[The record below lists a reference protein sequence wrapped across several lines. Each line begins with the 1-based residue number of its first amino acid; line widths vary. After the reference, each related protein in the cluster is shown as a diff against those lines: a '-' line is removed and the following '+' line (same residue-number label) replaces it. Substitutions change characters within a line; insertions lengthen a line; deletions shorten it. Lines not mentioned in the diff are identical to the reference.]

1 MAGLLAVRPVIAL
14 VGIER
19 WRGHL
24 GLAGLADQTGLAEAR
39 RLARH
44 VDRGAGRLPFTSKCL
59 PRAMTLS
66 RLLRR
71 RGIAHRLV
79 IAVRPAAARDGTDD
93 LHAWV
98 EVASQIVLGELPGPW
113 LPLYRLPQN

>member
-1 MAGLLAVRPVIAL
+1 MVGLLAARPVVAL

-24 GLAGLADQTGLAEAR
+24 GLAGSACQADLAESR

-44 VDRGAGRLPFTSKCL
+44 VGRGAGRLPFASKCL
-59 PRAMTLS
+59 PRAMVLS
-66 RLLRR
+66 RMLRQ
-71 RGIAHRLV
+71 RGIANRLV
-79 IAVRPAAARDGTDD
+79 IAARPAEARDGTDD

-98 EVASQIVLGELPGPW
+98 EVAGQIVLGDLPGPW
-113 LPLYRLPQN
+113 LPLYSLPQN